1 MKPETRNGAAHIDT
15 DIPQPTDF
23 DESIDPGLFY
33 LELGVFII
41 AALMLVM
48 AGLSG
53 LIYVGVI

>member
-1 MKPETRNGAAHIDT
+1 MKPETRNGGARIDT
-15 DIPQPTDF
+15 DIPQPTDS
-23 DESIDPGLFY
+23 DDIDPGLFY
-33 LELGVFII
+33 LKLGVSII